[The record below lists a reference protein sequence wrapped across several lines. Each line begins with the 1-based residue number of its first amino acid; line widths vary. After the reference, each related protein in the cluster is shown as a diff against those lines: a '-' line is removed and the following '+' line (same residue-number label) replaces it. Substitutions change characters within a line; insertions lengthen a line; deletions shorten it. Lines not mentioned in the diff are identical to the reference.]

1 MTATRIARV
10 ATLAVAG
17 AVVWAVLALLLWR
30 TTVPSDLRLPR
41 LEERALFGAALVADA
56 RRYER
61 FLDWDWVASMLVA
74 LAALAV
80 MVRRGRALAP
90 RLGLGPTNAG
100 LVVGVVTF
108 TIVWAATL
116 PFAIAAD
123 WWERR
128 HHVSREGYASAVAG
142 SFMRLLGS
150 TLVALVVLA
159 VVLGLARRL
168 GPRRWWAAAAPA
180 LAGILLVLQL
190 LVPYLQTL
198 GTRPLRSPQLVAA
211 IRTLERREHAGDPP
225 VRVEVVSGRTRA
237 ANAFATGIGPTERV
251 VVWDTLLRSFR
262 ADQVRLV
269 LAHELAHLARNHV
282 LRGVGWFALLVLPVL
297 AVTALAADVRRPSEV
312 PLALLVIAV
321 AQLALLPLV
330 NAISRR
336 YEAEADWIALGG
348 TRDPPAAPGLFRGF
362 VRTSLEDPSPPEWVH
377 VLLDDHPTPLQRIEM
392 ARAWRARNR

>member
-1 MTATRIARV
+1 
-10 ATLAVAG
+10 
-17 AVVWAVLALLLWR
+17 
-30 TTVPSDLRLPR
+30 
-41 LEERALFGAALVADA
+41 
-56 RRYER
+56 
-61 FLDWDWVASMLVA
+61 
-74 LAALAV
+74 

-100 LVVGVVTF
+100 LVLGVVTF
-108 TIVWAATL
+108 TVVWAATL

-128 HHVSREGYASAVAG
+128 HHVSREGYASVLAG
-142 SFMRLLGS
+142 ASLRLLAS

-168 GPRRWWAAAAPA
+168 GPRHWWTAAAPA
-180 LAGILLVLQL
+180 LAGMLLVLQL

-237 ANAFATGIGPTERV
+237 ANAFATGIGPSERV

-262 ADQVRLV
+262 SNEVRLV
-269 LAHELAHLARNHV
+269 LGHELAHLARNHV
-282 LRGVGWFALLVLPVL
+282 LRGVGWFGLLVLPVL
-297 AVTALAADVRRPSEV
+297 AVTAFAADLRRPSEV

-321 AQLALLPLV
+321 AQVALLPLV

-348 TRDPPAAPGLFRGF
+348 THDPAAAHGLFRGF
-362 VRTSLEDPSPPEWVH
+362 VRTSLEDPSPPGWVH
-377 VLLDDHPTPLQRIEM
+377 VLLDDHPTPLQRIEL
-392 ARAWRARNR
+392 AQAWRARNR